1 MERIDFIHVSDLVE
15 IILRASQLKGF
26 NVINGGTGKNYSLNE
41 MLTMLNKQLGTNVKA
56 TFIKMP
62 ISNYVMETL
71 ADTTILKEKLSYTPE
86 ITLEEGIKLI
96 TK

>member
-1 MERIDFIHVSDLVE
+1 MDDVDANTTLDLFF
-15 IILRASQLKGF
+15 LAYS
-26 NVINGGTGKNYSLNE
+26 SLNE

-62 ISNYVMETL
+62 INNYVMETL
-71 ADTTILKEKLSYTPE
+71 ADTTNLKEKLSYTPK

>member
-1 MERIDFIHVSDLVE
+1 
-15 IILRASQLKGF
+15 
-26 NVINGGTGKNYSLNE
+26 
-41 MLTMLNKQLGTNVKA
+41 MLTMLNKQLGTNIKA

-71 ADTTILKEKLSYTPE
+71 ADTTNLKEKLSYTPK
-86 ITLEEGIKLI
+86 ITLEEGIRLI